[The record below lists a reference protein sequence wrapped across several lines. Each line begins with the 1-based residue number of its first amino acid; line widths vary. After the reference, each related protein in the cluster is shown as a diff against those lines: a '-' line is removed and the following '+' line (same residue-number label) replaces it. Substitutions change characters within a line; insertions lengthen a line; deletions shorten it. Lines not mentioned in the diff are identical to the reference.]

1 MCSFLNLL
9 LLECALLEMCS
20 FCVVLFLK
28 CALFGMCSF
37 WNVPLLEFARFRTM
51 RTIKIC
57 RLTRLRQSAELA
69 KPKNHSVFVLNS
81 LIMMEES
88 AACRLKINF
97 KTEKYI
103 TVHCDLDYCTV
114 WKRRFSLFYFFLKR
128 IYTSGLSLRRPFLIV
143 VESSNA
149 SHSSGL
155 VFIWC
160 KNFVYNRIDMKWK
173 PRQVACINSK
183 DYWFYQTCRLL
194 LGTYL
199 RAWAILRC
207 LIASYGF
214 LKNFFRDSDFRS

>member
-1 MCSFLNLL
+1 
-9 LLECALLEMCS
+9 MCS

-173 PRQVACINSK
+173 PRQVASI
-183 DYWFYQTCRLL
+183 QR
-194 LGTYL
+194 
-199 RAWAILRC
+199 I
-207 LIASYGF
+207 I
-214 LKNFFRDSDFRS
+214 DFTRHAGYF